1 MLLKNRVILL
11 ICWMCFFL
19 PDAKAQIDFS
29 YQTIKDTLLSV
40 EIDTSKVMIVQPID
54 IEVMIPVHHWEEA
67 YFAVMEGYKSVNLLS
82 YVIAYCISRREH
94 WLYKMSGWTYK
105 YYDPYWK
112 EIKDPLFILDYVEPK
127 IIRSNR

>member
-54 IEVMIPVHHWEEA
+54 IEVMIPVRHWNET
-67 YFAVMEGYKSVNLLS
+67 YFAVSVNLLS
-82 YVIAYCISRREH
+82 YVIAYCISRRKH